1 MILMNLNAVYQT
13 RKTMLNS
20 VPTILEQVDAV
31 LEELDRTP
39 AWLCRRAGV
48 HRCNYT
54 LIRNGQQKLSEN
66 LKNKFSDI
74 LGIKKEILFTK
85 QESK

>member
-1 MILMNLNAVYQT
+1 
-13 RKTMLNS
+13 MLKK
-20 VPTILEQVDAV
+20 VD
-31 LEELDRTP
+31 EELRRIDRTP
-39 AWLCRRAGV
+39 AWLCRQAGV

-74 LGIKKEILFTK
+74 LGIRKEILFNNK
-85 QESK
+85 KESK

>member
-1 MILMNLNAVYQT
+1 MVMLKIVEAILLD
-13 RKTMLNS
+13 R
-20 VPTILEQVDAV
+20 
-31 LEELDRTP
+31 DRTP
-39 AWLCRRAGV
+39 AWLCRQAGV

-54 LIRNGQQKLSEN
+54 LIKKGERKLSEN

-74 LGIKKEILFTK
+74 LGIRKEILFNNQ

>member
-1 MILMNLNAVYQT
+1 
-13 RKTMLNS
+13 MLD
-20 VPTILEQVDAV
+20 VVDQILEDI
-31 LEELDRTP
+31 DRTP

-54 LIRNGQQKLSEN
+54 LIKNGQQKLSEN

-74 LGIKKEILFTK
+74 LGIRKEILFNNK
-85 QESK
+85 ESK

>member
-1 MILMNLNAVYQT
+1 
-13 RKTMLNS
+13 MLD
-20 VPTILEQVDAV
+20 IIDQLLEDM
-31 LEELDRTP
+31 DRTP
-39 AWLCRRAGV
+39 AWLCRQAGV

-54 LIRNGQQKLSEN
+54 LIKKGERKLSEN

-74 LGIKKEILFTK
+74 LGIRKEILFNNQ